1 MKGVRY
7 IPDKG
12 LQGKLSKF
20 NDVWQAQH
28 TAQGVRIRRIF
39 PTQCGA
45 IMQRLQWEH
54 EREQAKRGRKVM
66 EENVRRKLFSILPNI

>member
-7 IPDKG
+7 VPNRD

-20 NDVWQAQH
+20 NNVWQAQH
-28 TAQGVRIRRIF
+28 TAQGKRLRRIF

-45 IMQRLQWEH
+45 ILQRLQWEQ
-54 EREQAKRGRKVM
+54 EREQLKRGRKAIPP
-66 EENVRRKLFSILPNI
+66 EIRRKLCSILSHI

>member
-7 IPDKG
+7 IPDAG
-12 LQGKLSKF
+12 LKGKLSKF

-28 TAQGVRIRRIF
+28 TAQGIRLRRIF

-45 IMQRLQWEH
+45 LMQRLQWEH
-54 EREQAKRGRKVM
+54 EREQLKRGRKVM
-66 EENVRRKLFSILPNI
+66 DENVRRKLCNILAHV